1 MRNTVQVIR
10 SVLYKP
16 LDFIGEITDYGPIFK
31 GAVYF
36 VVMVDKPLRFLLR
49 NLGTGHAV

>member
-1 MRNTVQVIR
+1 MRRTVQAIR
-10 SVLYKP
+10 SAIYKP
-16 LDFIGEITDYGPIFK
+16 LDFIGEFTDYGPIFK

-36 VVMVDKPLRFLLR
+36 VVTVDKPLRVLLR